1 MMTGAVVSVRSWWE
15 VVPERPECRSTVSP
29 WDRWFGSRLFSAAV
43 LRSHLVFLSALAFMV
58 QAFAQQTLPVNGPH
72 HTARPVY
79 ALVGATLHP
88 EPGVTINSGVLLVQ
102 DDRITAVVGRGSDN
116 PPPGAIVLD
125 MTGFHIWPSFVEP
138 WSNVGIPVDKDR
150 KSQPGVPNRAVR
162 ATTNAASLY
171 LPDADQSANQ
181 RALGFGAALVHR
193 TDGIVR
199 GTGAVVAFSDRSP
212 LLDVLR
218 PSASTHF
225 SFRKGTSPDG
235 YPSSL
240 TGSIALLR
248 QTLYNA
254 QWYIGEGAKELR
266 DVELEAIN
274 SQLPLPAFFEA
285 SERNDVLRIYR
296 IAKEFERTFIVKGK
310 GDEYARAADIA
321 ATKLSLII
329 PLSLPEAFDVEDP
342 FAALEV
348 QLAQLKHWELAQRNA
363 AILHHAGVP
372 FAFTAQGI
380 KDREVLMGNLRRM
393 LMAGLDTTAA
403 LAALTTVPA
412 GMIGMAK
419 ELGRL
424 APGLIASFQI
434 THGYLF
440 SKEAVLHEHWVAGK
454 RFVLKPHDAPDLRGA
469 YAISVGE
476 KRLRMNVKGEPG
488 KLEVR
493 IGGTLDDSAMT
504 KVDARVNG
512 SVITLV
518 FDGKNMGFPGSVR
531 LNGAVHR
538 ESRIWD
544 GTGQLPDG
552 TWISWSAMRE
562 GSPDKPT
569 QNKRN
574 GAELDSLYALFTG
587 DVWFPAMGSGVV
599 QLPDTETV
607 LLHGA
612 NVWTNTARGILRNTD
627 VCLHNGKVLAV
638 GEGLDK
644 STLFPKAKVIVRE
657 VDARGKHLTCGII
670 DEHSHIAIARGVNEG
685 GQANTAEV
693 RMGDVVDP
701 DDIDIYR
708 NLAGGVTAAQLLHGS
723 ANPLGGQSALIKMRW
738 GLNAERMKIDGAPG
752 FIKFALGENVKQS
765 NWENDRRR
773 YPQSRMGVE
782 QIMSDG
788 FHRARA
794 YDQEWNSWRALLRP
808 APKRKK
814 SAPAPA
820 RPSPRRDLEL
830 DAMAEILN
838 GQRFITCHSYVQS
851 EISMLMGLA
860 DSMGFKVNTFT
871 HILEGYKVADRMKE
885 HGVSASSFSDWWAY
899 KFEVYDAIPYNGA
912 LLWHRGVNVGFNSD
926 DAEMSRRLNQEAA
939 KAVKYG
945 GVTEEEAWKFVTL
958 NPAKMLH
965 LDHRMGKV
973 EPGMDADI
981 VLWSANPLS
990 IDARCEMTFVDGVC
1004 RFDLAKDAERRK
1016 TMAAERQRII
1026 NLMIAAKKAGAPT
1039 RKTERKEQG
1048 HWHCETMGEE
1058 P

>member
-1 MMTGAVVSVRSWWE
+1 M
-15 VVPERPECRSTVSP
+15 
-29 WDRWFGSRLFSAAV
+29 
-43 LRSHLVFLSALAFMV
+43 LRNLLVFLSAWLFLGPAS
-58 QAFAQQTLPVNGPH
+58 AQQTLPVNGPH
-72 HTARPVY
+72 NTARPVY

-88 EPGVTINSGVLLVQ
+88 EPGVTINSGVLVVQ
-102 DDRITAVVGRGSDN
+102 DDRITAVVGRGSDD

-150 KSQPGVPNRAVR
+150 KSQPGVPNGAVR

-181 RALGFGAALVHR
+181 RALGFGVALVHR

-199 GTGAVVAFSDRSP
+199 GTGAVVAFGDRSP

-218 PSASTHF
+218 PGASTHF

-248 QTLYNA
+248 QTLYDA
-254 QWYIGEGAKELR
+254 RWYIGEGVKELR
-266 DVELEAIN
+266 DAELEAIN
-274 SQLPLPAFFEA
+274 AQLPLPAFFEA
-285 SERNDVLRIYR
+285 SERNDVLRIDR
-296 IAKEFERTFIVKGK
+296 IAEEFGRTFIVKGK

-321 ATKLSLII
+321 ATGQSLII
-329 PLSLPEAFDVEDP
+329 PLTLPDAYDVEDP
-342 FAALEV
+342 FSALEV
-348 QLAQLKHWELAQRNA
+348 QLAQLKHWELAQRNPA
-363 AILHHAGVP
+363 LLHEAGVP

-380 KDREVLMGNLRRM
+380 KDREALIGSLRRM
-393 LMAGLDTTAA
+393 LIAGLDTTAA
-403 LAALTTVPA
+403 FAALTTVPA
-412 GMIGMAK
+412 NMMGMAE

-424 APGLIASFQI
+424 KPGMLASFQI
-434 THGYLF
+434 TRGHLF
-440 SKEAVLHEHWVAGK
+440 AKEAVLHEHWVAGK

-469 YAISVGE
+469 YTFSLGE

-488 KLEVR
+488 KPEVR
-493 IGGTLDDSAMT
+493 IGTASDDSTMA
-504 KVDARVNG
+504 KVDARVSG

-518 FDGKNMGFPGSVR
+518 FDGKSMGLPGSVR

-538 ESRIWD
+538 DSRIWD
-544 GTGQLPDG
+544 GSGQLPDG
-552 TWISWSAMRE
+552 TWAPWSAVRE
-562 GSPDKPT
+562 GEPIDARKK
-569 QNKRN
+569 KRD
-574 GAELDSLYALFTG
+574 GVELDSLYALCNG
-587 DVWFPAMGSGVV
+587 KVWYPALGSGLVE
-599 QLPDTETV
+599 LPDTETV
-607 LLHGA
+607 ILRRA
-612 NVWTNTARGILRNTD
+612 TVWTNTTRGILRNTD

-644 STLFPKAKVIVRE
+644 SALFPKTNIIVRE

-685 GQANTAEV
+685 GQANAAEV

-723 ANPLGGQSALIKMRW
+723 ANPIGGQSALIKMRW
-738 GLNAERMKIDGAPG
+738 GLNGERMKIDGARG

-765 NWENDRRR
+765 NWESDRRR

-788 FHRARA
+788 FHRAKA
-794 YDQEWNSWRALLRP
+794 YDTEWQSWRSLLKPGTKRKRSVP
-808 APKRKK
+808 APV
-814 SAPAPA
+814 

-830 DAMAEILN
+830 DAMAEILS

-945 GVTEEEAWKFVTL
+945 GVPEEEAWKFVTL
-958 NPAKMLH
+958 NPAKMLR

-973 EPGMDADI
+973 EAGMDADI
-981 VLWSANPLS
+981 VLWSADPLS

-1004 RFDLAKDAERRK
+1004 RFDLSNDAEQRK
-1016 TMAAERQRII
+1016 AMAAERQRII